1 MASRNRTVIFRK
13 YRDALKTVRAPTSS
27 SPASMSY
34 GGGRGNGPVIEM
46 VNASL
51 LHPNRS
57 YTPLSTE
64 DPGNSR
70 SLFSFFSLCVWLL
83 RKCWKSKGI
92 EDFFNLN

>member
-1 MASRNRTVIFRK
+1 MIFRK

-27 SPASMSY
+27 

-70 SLFSFFSLCVWLL
+70 SLFSFLFSLCVWLL

>member
-1 MASRNRTVIFRK
+1 MIFRK

-27 SPASMSY
+27 SPASTSS

-70 SLFSFFSLCVWLL
+70 SLFLFFSRDW
-83 RKCWKSKGI
+83 
-92 EDFFNLN
+92 

>member
-1 MASRNRTVIFRK
+1 MVFLFSSSMASRNRTVIFRK

-70 SLFSFFSLCVWLL
+70 SLFLFSPVFG
-83 RKCWKSKGI
+83 S
-92 EDFFNLN
+92 

>member
-1 MASRNRTVIFRK
+1 MIFRK